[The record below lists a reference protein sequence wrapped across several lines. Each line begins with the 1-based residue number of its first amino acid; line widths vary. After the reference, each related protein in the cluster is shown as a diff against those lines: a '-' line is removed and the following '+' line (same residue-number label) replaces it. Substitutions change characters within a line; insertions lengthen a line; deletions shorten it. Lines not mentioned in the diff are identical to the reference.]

1 VKTLLGALPVDP
13 AAAIPGA
20 AGQVTVLI
28 RPEQIDIVPNE
39 DGLTAHVTSYR
50 YHGHDAVLHVRP
62 QDGTGVSRSVIA
74 LGGAFAMACRY

>member
-1 VKTLLGALPVDP
+1 M
-13 AAAIPGA
+13 
-20 AGQVTVLI
+20 TVLI

-62 QDGTGVSRSVIA
+62 EEGTGPSRSWSA
-74 LGGAFAMACRY
+74 SSADRTGQTARSSRSAPR